1 LATYWEVVIKGT
13 KGKLDVAGAHVWWK
27 RALLDLIAVPL
38 PILANH
44 IDHLKG
50 LLAIHQDSFDR
61 IVLASATAESLI
73 VITVDAEMQL
83 YASERLHILG

>member
-1 LATYWEVVIKGT
+1 VVETCIAGIECGPTSDLAK
-13 KGKLDVAGAHVWWK
+13 
-27 RALLDLIAVPL
+27 
-38 PILANH
+38 H

-50 LLAIHQDSFDR
+50 LPAIHQDSFDR

-83 YASERLHILG
+83 YASERLRILG